1 MLVALPSPQRYQSL
15 FLCDLLTIHLNLIRV
30 NNDSDSGTFQ
40 EDTHD
45 YEIAMDIHAVAD
57 NAIAQQAKQG
67 LPIILPW
74 GRQCIRLG
82 PTYHSR
88 LQGTANPWS
97 DETPFVLSDLHI
109 IPKELHAEFGTTT
122 TFKKVKTTRESE
134 TGDHLSLGFG
144 IGVGLPFL
152 ASVSV
157 KGTFDQH
164 IQENKDVSYSS
175 C

>member
-1 MLVALPSPQRYQSL
+1 M
-15 FLCDLLTIHLNLIRV
+15 
-30 NNDSDSGTFQ
+30 
-40 EDTHD
+40 
-45 YEIAMDIHAVAD
+45 
-57 NAIAQQAKQG
+57 
-67 LPIILPW
+67 
-74 GRQCIRLG
+74 
-82 PTYHSR
+82 
-88 LQGTANPWS
+88 
-97 DETPFVLSDLHI
+97 LSDLHI

-122 TFKKVKTTRESE
+122 TFKKVKTIRESE

-144 IGVGLPFL
+144 IGVGLPFM